1 LFHWRL
7 FARAVLPYIAAS
19 QAVPAI
25 AVAPLLVVWIG
36 YGTVPTVVLCV
47 LMVFFPITVS
57 VLLGLRSLDTDIID
71 AARLDGAHGPSM
83 VAYME
88 LPLALPAIL
97 SGLRTGF
104 TLSVTGAVIGEM
116 TMGGKGLGMVLA
128 SQRQSVDTAGLFSTI
143 AVLCIMATS
152 IHWCL
157 QELERRSRVV
167 DSLRGR
173 RAT

>member
-1 LFHWRL
+1 
-7 FARAVLPYIAAS
+7 
-19 QAVPAI
+19 
-25 AVAPLLVVWIG
+25 
-36 YGTVPTVVLCV
+36 
-47 LMVFFPITVS
+47 
-57 VLLGLRSLDTDIID
+57 
-71 AARLDGAHGPSM
+71 M